1 MRLYDFRH
9 KTTNLFEREVII
21 FQRFC
26 RWNVVID
33 FTSKVGFC
41 KAAYCEK
48 YLSGAE
54 RGIHSHSINKIML
67 PMIVLNI
74 FQCNLTSLARLFTG
88 NVTKPVIVKWNDSL
102 SVNYRL
108 LKWQNYSYWVSNV
121 WMLSCTND
129 VKNLIFLCKC

>member
-54 RGIHSHSINKIML
+54 RGIHSHSINKIMHSYDSTKYFS
-67 PMIVLNI
+67 VQLNQ
-74 FQCNLTSLARLFTG
+74 FGSF
-88 NVTKPVIVKWNDSL
+88 V
-102 SVNYRL
+102 
-108 LKWQNYSYWVSNV
+108 YW
-121 WMLSCTND
+121 
-129 VKNLIFLCKC
+129 